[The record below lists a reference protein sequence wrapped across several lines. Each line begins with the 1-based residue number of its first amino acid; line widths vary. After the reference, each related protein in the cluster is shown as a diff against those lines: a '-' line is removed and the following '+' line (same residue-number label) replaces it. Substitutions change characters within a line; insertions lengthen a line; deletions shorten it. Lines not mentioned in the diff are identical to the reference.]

1 MDELTSRGVEHFNAG
16 RFEEALRCFRESL
29 AQGRGGPD
37 AGVFLGHAAAAAGR
51 ADEAVEAFCSVLRGQ
66 PRHLPAYLG
75 LAGAL
80 LREAPRRRAKAEA
93 ALSGLLAL
101 EPRDAAER
109 REVGPALRAAGAAL
123 RAVGDLKSAEAAL
136 SRALALSLGGEEGA
150 ERELLEVAAADA
162 QKKLVQGRPDKA
174 AAALRKVLRLS
185 PADAGA
191 RRDLARLLGER
202 ARRHFA
208 AGRLSASEAALRRV
222 LALRPRDVDARDQ
235 LEELLLVRAETL
247 AAAAE
252 RDGDLAAAARAACR
266 LPLSARRA
274 ALLRQ
279 LALVAIRRARGFAE
293 ARRAA
298 ECGGAVRTALSL
310 QTRAGAGRAG
320 RAEMLR
326 RVAEVWTVAGRP
338 DLAERAT
345 RRASA
350 LAPADQGLKR
360 ELARFARARADALD
374 VPNAPT
380 RRLRQ
385 RRAWRAVLRL
395 DPGDGGAW
403 LALGGLARWTG
414 RPAEERAALRKALA
428 GRLSPRDRF
437 RVLVR
442 LGRYAPAWRLGEQIL
457 DAGAP
462 SLEDLRAF
470 WDPWEK
476 DNRPDP
482 SAPQADLRE
491 LARAPKGPW
500 RALYLGVVAGA
511 AGLDSFDEIPASP
524 RYLWMHYGAALEL
537 LLACRFARAESA
549 FRAALGHPGMDWR
562 AHGYLAEACLCQ
574 DKPDAAMSEMAL
586 ALEKAPAEERA
597 QVLAWWGELELWIG
611 RYESALERLNAAAE
625 GGSPFSH
632 AWKGAALLR
641 LGRREDALAQL
652 DAALRLYPGDGEA
665 RLWRAE
671 AKRELGRPREALR
684 ELETVGAQHWVWVL
698 FNAALAKKDLG
709 DLEGMRRDLA
719 RLPDAVLAH
728 AARSLGL
735 KEARPAGLD
744 AEAAARLLEAA
755 FALARGFRRGEYAQ
769 AVWLSRPPVLEAR
782 S

>member
-16 RFEEALRCFRESL
+16 RFEEALRCFRESV
-29 AQGRGGPD
+29 ASGRGGAD

-51 ADEAVEAFCSVLRGQ
+51 ADEAVEAFCAVIRSK
-66 PRHLPAYLG
+66 PRHLPAYAG

-109 REVGPALRAAGAAL
+109 RSLGPALRAAGAAL
-123 RAVGDLKSAEAAL
+123 RAVGDLKAAEAAL
-136 SRALALSLGGEEGA
+136 SRALALSLAGADGA
-150 ERELLEVAAADA
+150 ERELLEVACADA
-162 QKKLVQGRPDKA
+162 QKKLVQGRPEKA

-185 PADAGA
+185 PADPAA
-191 RRDLARLLGER
+191 RRDLARLLGKR
-202 ARRHFA
+202 AREHFA

-222 LALRPRDVDARDQ
+222 LALSPRDVDARDQ

-252 RDGDLAAAARAACR
+252 RDGDLAAAARAARR
-266 LPLSARRA
+266 LPLSARRG

-279 LALVAIRRARGFAE
+279 LALVAIRRARGLAE
-293 ARRAA
+293 AGRTA

-310 QTRAGAGRAG
+310 QARAGEGRRGRAL
-320 RAEMLR
+320 MLR

-345 RRASA
+345 RSAAA
-350 LAPADQGLKR
+350 LAPGDAELKR
-360 ELARFARARADALD
+360 ELARYARARADALD

-395 DPGDGGAW
+395 DPKDGGAW
-403 LALGGLARWTG
+403 LALSGLARWTG
-414 RPAEERAALRKALA
+414 RPGEERAALRKALA
-428 GRLSPRDRF
+428 GRLEPRDRF

-442 LGRYAPAWRLGEQIL
+442 LGRYARAWRTGEEIL
-457 DAGAP
+457 DAGAR
-462 SLEDLRAF
+462 LEDLRAF

-482 SAPQADLRE
+482 SAPQADLAA
-491 LARAPKGPW
+491 LARAPRGPW
-500 RALYLGVVAGA
+500 RALYVGIVGGA
-511 AGLDSFDEIPASP
+511 ARLDSFEELPSSP
-524 RYLWMHYGAALEL
+524 RHLWMHYGAALEL
-537 LLACRFARAESA
+537 VLACRFERAERA
-549 FRAALGHPGMDWR
+549 FRAALEHPGMDWR

-574 DKPDAAMSEMAL
+574 DKPEAAMREMAL
-586 ALEKAPAEERA
+586 ALPKAPAEERA

-611 RYESALERLNAAAE
+611 RYESALARLNEAAE

-641 LGRREDALAQL
+641 LGRREEALAQL
-652 DAALRLYPGDGEA
+652 DAALRLFPGDGEA

-698 FNAALAKKDLG
+698 FNAALAKRDVG
-709 DLEGMRRDLA
+709 DLEGMRRDLS
-719 RLPDAVLAH
+719 RLPEPVLAH
-728 AARSLGL
+728 VARALGL
-735 KEARPAGLD
+735 PGARPED
-744 AEAAARLLEAA
+744 DAAAVRMLEAA
-755 FALARGFRRGEYAQ
+755 FTLARGFRRGEYAQ
-769 AVWLSRPPVLEAR
+769 AVWLSRPPVLEEVR